1 MRKILLSMVA
11 LFIAGAAFA
20 QVSLTFN
27 RTSKAEASVIVSK
40 DGETADK
47 IEATVVISGA
57 NEYKVQANNE
67 NNGADGALKNLPSVL
82 CIARNTSQATETD
95 PNKYTLTITNKSKNP
110 IQFSK
115 VVLKNGG
122 FNNDANWQGMNVLNS
137 IRNFKIGYNG
147 TEDGAVEKY
156 ICHNSAAHGNY
167 YDVYRY
173 NSFTAP
179 VTQVIN
185 AGETYTL
192 TISVYNVTNGAG
204 MYYGLAEVSLIEPYT
219 LTVGEAGYATL
230 MLGYN
235 AQIPEGVTCYK
246 ANVDGTRAV
255 LTEITS
261 NVVGG
266 LDANTAVLVEAE
278 NNDEGYTFEPYE
290 DGGRQI
296 HPSDE
301 VNTNEGNQL
310 LGTLSAKEIAPADG
324 TVCYVLAQ
332 PDGEDVAFYR
342 AALNDNKFVNNANK
356 AYLPVADV
364 ANARFISFD
373 FDTETAI
380 DELKAENGRVNA
392 VVYDLA
398 GRRVQDAQK
407 GIFIVNGKK
416 VIK

>member
-27 RTSKAEASVIVSK
+27 RTSTNEATVNVAK
-40 DGETADK
+40 DGENVANIAASVTF
-47 IEATVVISGA
+47 SGA
-57 NEYKVQANNE
+57 TTYKEGNDLN
-67 NNGADGALKNLPSVL
+67 DLPTVL
-82 CIARNTSQATETD
+82 CINRNTNEAREND
-95 PNKYTLTITNKSKNP
+95 PNKYTLKITNNSDNP

-115 VVLKNGG
+115 VVLKNGA
-122 FNNDANWQGMNVLNS
+122 FNMSGNWQGLNVINS
-137 IRNFKIGYNG
+137 IRKFKIGYNNK
-147 TEDGAVEKY
+147 DGEVKDKY
-156 ICHNSAAHGNY
+156 VCHNSNVNSGTY
-167 YDVYRY
+167 TGIYRC
-173 NSFTAP
+173 NSFDAP
-179 VTQVIN
+179 ETQIIN
-185 AGETYTL
+185 KGETYTL
-192 TISVYNVTNGAG
+192 TISVYTEQGAAG
-204 MYYGLAEVSLIEPYT
+204 MFYGLTEVSLIEPYS
-219 LTVGEAGYATL
+219 LEVGESGYATL

-235 AQIPEGVTCYK
+235 AQIPEDVICYK
-246 ANVDGTRAV
+246 AHVDGTRAV
-255 LTEITS
+255 LTEIDN
-261 NVVGG
+261 NVAGG
-266 LDANTAVLVEAE
+266 LDANTPVLVKA
-278 NNDEGYTFEPYE
+278 DEIKKYVFLPYE
-290 DGGRQI
+290 DGDRKI
-296 HPSDE
+296 NLNTE
-301 VNTNEGNQL
+301 INTNEGNQL

-392 VVYDLA
+392 AVYDLA